1 MATVTADFT
10 TASFPRSRV
19 ERSTDGFVA
28 GYIHT
33 LAQAW
38 APRAEDS
45 ETRVNPRRRLTEE
58 ASRRGSD
65 CRSRGAF
72 VGRSLRPK
80 RLIEAL

>member
-1 MATVTADFT
+1 MATVTRDFT

-19 ERSTDGFVA
+19 ERSTDGFIA
-28 GYIHT
+28 GYIHA
-33 LAQAW
+33 LAETW
-38 APRAEDS
+38 APPVEDAEA
-45 ETRVNPRRRLTEE
+45 RVNPRRRLTEE

-65 CRSRGAF
+65 CRSRSAR

>member
-19 ERSTDGFVA
+19 ERSTDGFIA
-28 GYIHT
+28 GYIHA

-38 APRAEDS
+38 APRGEDH
-45 ETRVNPRRRLTEE
+45 EARVNPRRRLIEE

-65 CRSRGAF
+65 CRSRGGR
-72 VGRSLRPK
+72 VGHALRPMQ
-80 RLIEAL
+80 LIEAL